1 MRFSLT
7 GDQADA
13 ALLAWSI
20 ARSTDHSLGDVHI
33 RGALENCLSRNFPA
47 DARRVHQPEE
57 VLVAS
62 ETDAVIV
69 AESRSEESIRLV
81 RHASQADYHVVVIP
95 PNDLSTAYSY
105 ELHLLLDE
113 SNRGIVVLTGSWYLP
128 DGLCADLTLT
138 DSQLGLPTSA
148 DDRATA
154 AVLMHAID
162 ACSSLGFADSQVT
175 VLGTNENSPGSS
187 RRIVLSGSALDGLPS
202 PAVTLNFSDTTATFH
217 LQTHSGQESI
227 DRQIIMPGHVDNL
240 PNELAE
246 TLCRRVTA
254 RLLDAAACQT
264 AMEQFSRTLQVV
276 AAVDRSI
283 RRRRT
288 IDVYADELTERS
300 VFKTQMTAI
309 GCGVLTWLM
318 LGMIGYL
325 LLGQLLKPP
334 SAVMKVMRALWIA
347 PVVIFLVAQFLLP
360 LARRR
365 KQAAQTSSD
374 NETTKDN
381 DDNSA
386 THSI

>member
-20 ARSTDHSLGDVHI
+20 ARSVDHSLGDVHI
-33 RGALENCLSRNFPA
+33 HGALEKRLGRNFPA
-47 DARRVHQPEE
+47 NARRVQLPEE

-62 ETDAVIV
+62 ETDTVIV

-81 RHASQADYHVVVIP
+81 RHASQADCHVVVIP

-128 DGLCADLTLT
+128 DGSGGDVQIT
-138 DSQLGLPTSA
+138 DSQLGLPAS
-148 DDRATA
+148 DDDHDAAAT
-154 AVLMHAID
+154 LMHAID

-175 VLGTNENSPGSS
+175 ALGVNEDS
-187 RRIVLSGSALDGLPS
+187 RGLSRKIVLSGSAIDGMPR
-202 PAVTLNFSDTTATFH
+202 PAITLSFSDSAVMFH
-217 LQTHSGQESI
+217 LQAHSGQQSI
-227 DRQIIMPGHVDNL
+227 DRQIILPGHVDNL
-240 PNELAE
+240 SIDLAE
-246 TLCRRVTA
+246 LLCQRVARR
-254 RLLDAAACQT
+254 LQDEAACQA

-347 PVVIFLVAQFLLP
+347 PVVIFLVAQLLLP
-360 LARRR
+360 IARGR
-365 KQAAQTSSD
+365 QQSANASPD
-374 NETTKDN
+374 EETTKNN
-381 DDNSA
+381 DQNSA
-386 THSI
+386 AHSV

>member
-7 GDQADA
+7 GDQSDA

-20 ARSTDHSLGDVHI
+20 ARSSDHSLGDVHI
-33 RGALENCLSRNFPA
+33 HGPLEKRLSMKFPA
-47 DARRVHQPEE
+47 DSRRVHLPEE

-62 ETDAVIV
+62 ETDCVIV
-69 AESRSEESIRLV
+69 ADSRPEESIRLV

-105 ELHLLLDE
+105 ELHLLLEE
-113 SNRGIVVLTGSWYLP
+113 SNCGIVVLTGSWYLP
-128 DGLCADLTLT
+128 DESCPDMQLT
-138 DSQLGLPTSA
+138 DCQFGLPA
-148 DDRATA
+148 VRDDHDAAATLLH
-154 AVLMHAID
+154 AVD

-175 VLGTNENSPGSS
+175 VLGVNEDLRGLN
-187 RRIVLSGSALDGLPS
+187 RQIVLSGSAVDGVPS
-202 PAVTLNFSDTTATFH
+202 PAITLSFSNSPAMLC
-217 LQTHSGQESI
+217 LQGNSGQQSI
-227 DRQIIMPGHVDNL
+227 ERQIILPGHVDNL
-240 PNELAE
+240 PDDLAE
-246 TLCRRVTA
+246 LLCQRISL
-254 RLLDAAACQT
+254 RLPDAVACQT
-264 AMEQFSRTLQVV
+264 AMEQFSRTLQVL

-318 LGMIGYL
+318 IGMIGYL

-334 SAVMKVMRALWIA
+334 SAVMKLIRALWIA

-360 LARRR
+360 IARGRQR
-365 KQAAQTSSD
+365 AAEALPDERTAR
-374 NETTKDN
+374 DN
-381 DDNSA
+381 DQNCS
-386 THSI
+386 THSV